1 MVYSS
6 KFVLAILVDGVP
18 QRENA
23 IGEIQIPF
31 GTEYEIRLR
40 NKNNRQAKVQI
51 DIDGENVS
59 DGGYI
64 VPANGKVDIKRYA
77 SHDARFKFVDLDSPD
92 AVDVGKNGP
101 NTDKV
106 KGTIVAHF
114 WLEKE
119 QPTVVHHHH
128 DHYIPQPYPV
138 YPYYRRPYNPPFYGS
153 YFNVTCRDDGTKG
166 VLGDSGN
173 QGAQGAQ
180 GIGGADLGGLSG
192 STTSYNASSPGADMS
207 FLSESKSRE
216 TKGLDRSMKRS
227 RSVKGGIS
235 GQSANSSHESM
246 LFAADA
252 APEVRDGCTAEGGAS
267 GQRFTSVS
275 GIVWEE
281 QCVTLRCFLR
291 GFTAEAVVSVQKH
304 PTAKDSRL
312 SDLERE
318 NEELRRKLAEQEN
331 AALKAALAKPKPPK
345 KTIKRSKK

>member
-23 IGEIQIPF
+23 IGEVQIPF

-51 DIDGENVS
+51 EIDGENVS

-77 SHDARFKFVDLDSPD
+77 SHDARFKFVDLDSPE

-119 QPTVVHHHH
+119 QPTVIHH

-153 YFNVTCRDDGTKG
+153 YFNITCRDG
-166 VLGDSGN
+166 V
-173 QGAQGAQ
+173 QGYNGSQGAQ

-207 FLSESKSRE
+207 FLGESKSRE
-216 TKGLDRSMKRS
+216 TKSIDRSLRRS
-227 RSVKGGIS
+227 RSQSGVS
-235 GQSANSSHESM
+235 GQSANSSHKSM
-246 LFAADA
+246 FAAADAVPA
-252 APEVRDGCTAEGGAS
+252 APEVRDGCTAEGGES
-267 GQRFTSVS
+267 GQRFVSVS
-275 GIVWEE
+275 GIVWED

-291 GFTAEAVVSVQKH
+291 GYTAEAIVTVQKH
-304 PTAKDSRL
+304 PTAKDQRL